1 MIWNKKKIKYKCVPL
16 HKVTGA
22 LIRKRLTF
30 FVVQSLIEQPK
41 QFSTL
46 KNKIFTYNAKYLSSR
61 TLNYLELL
69 LNNLRFRRGFWYVKT
84 QTPIHINKIAAMV
97 IWIFLVVIRKHQNH
111 AHASMGFK

>member
-30 FVVQSLIEQPK
+30 FFVESLIEQPK

-61 TLNYLELL
+61 TIKNLVLL
-69 LNNLRFRRGFWYVKT
+69 LNNLRFIMGCWYVET
-84 QTPIHINKIAAMV
+84 QNPFHINKITAMV
-97 IWIFLVVIRKHQNH
+97 I
-111 AHASMGFK
+111 